1 MFKQTKYLIAALV
14 LLGTSLFYSC
24 SKERIEEEEKND
36 YESMNDYYDSKKE
49 EEQDFVIDTGG
60 TCPVQGK
67 HGTRVCPGITSIE
80 TGDGGDVEFPFNMH
94 LIELYSPKDIIYYQL
109 SDSKGS
115 GYIGDN
121 GIISLRAT
129 KGGESLKMKT
139 SGAWSLE
146 MPSTL
151 PSADQE
157 AFYSS
162 SGSSWSSASPIE
174 NFTTTAY
181 GYDGFST
188 DLSWL
193 ANGEDY
199 GTSNTSARFTFS
211 SEVDNLDNVVT
222 YIYLPNKSSIIRVDN
237 QSSISLPSGESVKII
252 LMAINGSGD
261 LYHYFEE
268 TTVGTTDKNIDLEL
282 SKISDDDLTTILDEL

>member
-1 MFKQTKYLIAALV
+1 MLTQTKYLCAALV

-36 YESMNDYYDSKKE
+36 YESMNDYFDSKKE
-49 EEQDFVIDTGG
+49 EEQDFLIDTGG

-67 HGTRVCPGITSIE
+67 HGTRVCPAITSIQTASAE
-80 TGDGGDVEFPFNMH
+80 DVEFPFNMH
-94 LIELYSPKDIIYYQL
+94 LIELYTPKDIIYYQL
-109 SDSKGS
+109 SNIKGS
-115 GYIGDN
+115 GHIGNN

-129 KGGESLKMKT
+129 KDGASLEMKT
-139 SGAWSLE
+139 GGAWSLE
-146 MPSTL
+146 MPSSS
-151 PSADQE
+151 PKASQE

-162 SGSSWSSASPIE
+162 SGSSWSSASPVE

-188 DLSWL
+188 DLSWM
-193 ANGEDY
+193 ANGEDH
-199 GTSNTSARFTFS
+199 GAPNTSAKFTFS
-211 SEVDNLDNVVT
+211 SDKDNLDNVVT

-237 QSSISLPSGESVKII
+237 QASISLPSGESAKII
-252 LMAINGSGD
+252 LMAINGRGD

-268 TTVGTTDKNIDLEL
+268 TTVGTTDTNINLEL
-282 SKISDDDLTTILDEL
+282 SQISDDNLTKILDEL